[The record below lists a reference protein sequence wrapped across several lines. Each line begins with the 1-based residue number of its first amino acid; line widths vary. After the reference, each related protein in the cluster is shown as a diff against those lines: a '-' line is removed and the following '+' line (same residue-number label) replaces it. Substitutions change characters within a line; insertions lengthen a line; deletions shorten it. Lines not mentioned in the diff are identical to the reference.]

1 MEFGLW
7 VEPEMVNPDSD
18 LYRTHPD
25 WVLKI
30 PSAPLIL
37 SRHQLVLDLTR
48 DEVQN
53 YLFER
58 LNELLIEYPIRYL
71 KWDMNRAIHQPGD
84 QSGRAVGHE
93 QIIGVY
99 RLLSRVRDTHPE
111 VEIESCSSG
120 GGRADYGILT
130 HTDRIWTSDNNDAL
144 DRLDIQKGF
153 SMFFPSEV
161 MGSHVGPNVCHLTD
175 RQISM
180 ETRVGV
186 SMFSHMGVE
195 ANLSE
200 LDDNQIKALKAG
212 IELHKEHRDLIHG
225 GTLVRLD
232 TDTLEHSFGIVA
244 SDKREA
250 IFSYTQIDSLQNSVG
265 GSLLFVGLDKDRI
278 YSIRI
283 IWPEQPQSYSKS
295 ILDVINGS
303 QISGEALINVG
314 VQLPIMKPA
323 SLLVF
328 HLLCV
333 D

>member
-1 MEFGLW
+1 
-7 VEPEMVNPDSD
+7 
-18 LYRTHPD
+18 
-25 WVLKI
+25 
-30 PSAPLIL
+30 
-37 SRHQLVLDLTR
+37 
-48 DEVQN
+48 
-53 YLFER
+53 
-58 LNELLIEYPIRYL
+58 
-71 KWDMNRAIHQPGD
+71 
-84 QSGRAVGHE
+84 
-93 QIIGVY
+93 
-99 RLLSRVRDTHPE
+99 LLSRIRVTHPE

-186 SMFSHMGVE
+186 SMFGHMGVE
-195 ANLSE
+195 VNLFE
-200 LDDNQIKALKAG
+200 LDDNQTKALKAG

-232 TDTLEHSFGIVA
+232 AGALEHSFGIVA

-265 GSLLFVGLDKDRI
+265 GRLLFAGLDNDRI
-278 YSIRI
+278 YSISV

-303 QISGEALINVG
+303 QISGEALMSAG

-323 SLLVF
+323 NLLVF
-328 HLLCV
+328 HLLYV